1 MYRARA
7 QNASVPGTSS
17 RERGAAF
24 VTRVG
29 VARTR
34 KRATVNAATS
44 FHARPV
50 AWSVTMV
57 PDLSEQEEA
66 TDMGT
71 PQDDSTR
78 AGEVK
83 RRDGEMDYYYY

>member
-1 MYRARA
+1 
-7 QNASVPGTSS
+7 
-17 RERGAAF
+17 
-24 VTRVG
+24 
-29 VARTR
+29 
-34 KRATVNAATS
+34 
-44 FHARPV
+44 
-50 AWSVTMV
+50 MV